1 MGNPATLRP
10 KPFTS
15 ENQPVNRGS
24 RKGIPNRST
33 LFKKIGKVKVDAD
46 SLDGEKVTVTADE
59 KAVIAAYK
67 KAHEG
72 DVKALALI
80 LDSLYGKIADKTE
93 LTGDGGKD
101 LFPQKFIV
109 EIVNNDGDGGSDKN

>member
-1 MGNPATLRP
+1 
-10 KPFTS
+10 
-15 ENQPVNRGS
+15 
-24 RKGIPNRST
+24 
-33 LFKKIGKVKVDAD
+33 
-46 SLDGEKVTVTADE
+46 
-59 KAVIAAYK
+59 
-67 KAHEG
+67 
-72 DVKALALI
+72 LALI

>member
-1 MGNPATLRP
+1 VGIENL

-15 ENQPVNRGS
+15 ENQPPGQVKS

-33 LFKKIGKVKVDAD
+33 LFKKFGKVKVDAD

-67 KAHEG
+67 QAHDG
-72 DVKALALI
+72 NIKALALI

-93 LTGDGGKD
+93 HTGKDGKD
-101 LFPQKFIV
+101 LIPQKFIV
-109 EIVNNDGDGGSDKN
+109 EIVQNDGDGGSDKN